1 MDLFIKNRID
11 QLRTALHQH
20 NYSYYVLNAPT
31 ISDKDFDD
39 MMHELQNLEEQY
51 PEFMD
56 ETSPTMRVGSD
67 LSSEFKQ
74 VKHRYPMLSLANTYS
89 EDDVSEFYERVKG
102 LLGGEDFEICC
113 ELKFDGTSISLTYEQ
128 GRLIQAVTRGDGEQG
143 DDVTNNVK
151 TIHAIPLKLTG
162 IGYPDSFEMRG
173 EVLMP
178 WTVFEQLNKEREER
192 EEALFANPRNAAS
205 GTLKSQNSQLVAS
218 RKLDSYLYYVL
229 GENLP
234 HDGHYE
240 NLQEAA
246 KWGFKISKNMKKCRT
261 LQEIFD
267 YIKYWDIERKN
278 LPVATDGIV
287 LKVNSRRQQ
296 LNLANTAKSPR
307 WAIAYKFQAERALT
321 RLNKVTYQ
329 VGRTG
334 AITPVANLDPVQLSG
349 TVVKRASLHNADIIE
364 GLDLHIGDM
373 VYVEK
378 GGEII
383 PKITGVDKNS
393 RTPELGEKVSFITQ
407 CPVCGTELVRYE
419 GEAAHYCPNQTAC
432 PPQIKGMIEHFI
444 SRKAM
449 NIDGLGPETVDL
461 FYRLG
466 LIHDTADLYDLK
478 AIQIKGLDRMGSKS
492 AVNIVEGIAKSREI
506 PFDRVIFALGI
517 RFVGTTTAK
526 ILGKSF
532 ANIDQLTGASKEQL
546 MCVEEVGEK
555 IAQSIIDYFAD
566 EKNIRLIS
574 RLRLAGLQFSRSE
587 SDTAQQTDKLKDQ
600 IIVISGVFKYHSRD
614 EYKELIEKNGGKNTG
629 SISAKTTFILAGENM
644 GPVKYEKAKKLGIE
658 IKSEDDFLELIS

>member
-1 MDLFIKNRID
+1 MDLFIKDRID

-162 IGYPDSFEMRG
+162 TGYPDSFEMRG

-246 KWGFKISKNMKKCRT
+246 RWGFKISKNMKKCRT

-383 PKITGVDKNS
+383 PKITGVDKKS

-574 RLRLAGLQFSRSE
+574 RLRLVGLQFSRSE

-600 IIVISGVFKYHSRD
+600 IIVISGIFKYHSRD

-644 GPVKYEKAKKLGIE
+644 GPAKYEKAKKLGIE